1 MDFTPGCLKSYEYFL
16 LVDVEGVG
24 EGIQSLPIY
33 ASCQVPHT
41 IYKSYCSIYRYMWM

>member
-1 MDFTPGCLKSYEYFL
+1 MWGVQTIQVDFTSNTVKNYEYHL

-33 ASCQVPHT
+33 ASCQV
-41 IYKSYCSIYRYMWM
+41 R

>member
-1 MDFTPGCLKSYEYFL
+1 VPQEVRVDFTPGCLKSYEYFL

-41 IYKSYCSIYRYMWM
+41 